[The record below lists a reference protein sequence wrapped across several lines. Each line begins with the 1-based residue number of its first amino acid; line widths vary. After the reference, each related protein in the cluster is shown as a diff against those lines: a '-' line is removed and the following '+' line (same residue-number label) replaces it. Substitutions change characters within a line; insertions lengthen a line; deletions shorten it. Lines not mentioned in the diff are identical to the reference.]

1 MFGAEVSRVSGE
13 PAPIPAYLTDKRLKI
28 RISKLPEK
36 VRERLYRK
44 GYVALMVG
52 NTLTWTHY
60 DLDKP
65 FIRVSL
71 NPVLRRIIERAEGE
85 NKKIKVKILYNRYYW
100 VIQYKKK
107 NLQMDGNILYFIESA
122 KELLPGYI
130 KTSKGLI
137 LPREIYYT
145 LTNIKGLEKEIGVV
159 KKEKSKLKHLLGIEH
174 GNIPIQLDLWGNEVI
189 FRGKGQTTLYGYPR
203 RDIS

>member
-1 MFGAEVSRVSGE
+1 MFGAEVSRLSGE

-28 RISKLPEK
+28 RLNKLPEK

-44 GYVALMVG
+44 GYVGLMVG
-52 NTLTWTHY
+52 NTLTWTNY
-60 DLDKP
+60 DMDKP

-71 NPVLRRIIERAEGE
+71 NPVLRGLIQRAEGGGR
-85 NKKIKVKILYNRYYW
+85 KIEVKILYNKYYW

-107 NLQMDGNILYFIESA
+107 NLQMDGNILFFIESA

-130 KTSKGLI
+130 KTSRGLI
-137 LPREIYYT
+137 LPREIYYA
-145 LTNIKGLEKEIGVV
+145 LTNIKGIEKEIGVI
-159 KKEKSKLKHLLGIEH
+159 KKEKSKLKHILGLEH

-203 RDIS
+203 P

>member
-28 RISKLPEK
+28 RLNKLPEK

-44 GYVALMVG
+44 GYVGLMVG
-52 NTLTWTHY
+52 NTLTWTNY
-60 DLDKP
+60 EMDKP

-71 NPVLRRIIERAEGE
+71 NPVLRGLIQRAEGGAR
-85 NKKIKVKILYNRYYW
+85 KIGVKILYNRYYW

-145 LTNIKGLEKEIGVV
+145 LTNIKGIEKEIGVI

-203 RDIS
+203 YET